1 MNRPNAFRE
10 RLVSGISAGL
20 LSGYLYDM
28 TIGKQDNFLL
38 FGRLATSAFAE
49 IRLADHLLLGAVVG
63 ISFALL
69 LGRWVASAGSGLMWG
84 VTHSLLW
91 WMSGPL
97 TLYALLRAEQPD
109 WSLDAVRS
117 AFPLLLGYLVAYGA
131 FLGIGYR
138 LLTAAIRAGWDP
150 KLAARLAAQLL
161 ASILIG
167 GMAGLVGGLA
177 FGAWMERAGMYP
189 LVAGLVRSDS
199 LEVGKALHFVISV
212 IIGATYGALFRR
224 DIRGT
229 GSSVA
234 WGVGYGFIWWILGP
248 LTIMPWWLGQ
258 GIQWSVAAG
267 QRAFPSLVGHLIYGI
282 LLGLIYSVVDRFW
295 RLLLTES
302 DPLKREPEGPG
313 TRSLRAVG
321 SGALASVAGGLA
333 FTIVMV
339 RTGALPVVA
348 SLMGRSSPMEGF
360 WVHMVISTIIG
371 ATYGLLFQREA
382 YTYGA
387 GLLWGLIYGM
397 IWWFLGPLTL
407 MPILLGGEVQWS
419 LAAAIAAYPS
429 LIGHLAYGGITA
441 LVYQLLAGRYDP
453 GLRQTRGAQ
462 RARLWRTPGTPAPAL
477 WVAVLMLGIVLPL
490 IFAAQE
496 METGEAYT
504 SPPGYSSSAS
514 REQIYSSPPQAKRPW
529 GGYRSR

>member
-1 MNRPNAFRE
+1 MNRLNAFGE
-10 RLVSGISAGL
+10 RVVGGLSAGL
-20 LSGYLYDM
+20 LSGFFYDM
-28 TIGKQDNFLL
+28 TIGKQDDFLL

-49 IRLADHLLLGAVVG
+49 TRLMDHLLLGAVIG
-63 ISFALL
+63 IGFAVL

-84 VTHSLLW
+84 VTCGILW
-91 WMSGPL
+91 WISGPL
-97 TLYALLRAEQPD
+97 TLYALLRGQQPD
-109 WSLDAVRS
+109 WSLEAARS

-131 FLGIGYR
+131 FLGVAYR
-138 LLTAAIRAGWDP
+138 FLTAAMRASWRLKRVRD
-150 KLAARLAAQLL
+150 LAADLL
-161 ASILIG
+161 SSIIVG

-177 FGAWMERAGMYP
+177 FGAWMERVGMYP

-199 LEVGKALHFVISV
+199 PDVGKALHFAISV
-212 IIGATYGALFRR
+212 IIGASYGALFRR
-224 DIRGT
+224 DIRGA

-267 QRAFPSLVGHLIYGI
+267 QKAFPSLIGHLIYGI
-282 LLGLIYSVVDRFW
+282 LLGLVYSVVDRFW
-295 RLLLTES
+295 RLLFTES
-302 DPLKREPEGPG
+302 DPLRREPEGPG

-397 IWWFLGPLTL
+397 IWWFLGRLTL

-419 LAAAIAAYPS
+419 SAAAIAAYPS
-429 LIGHLAYGGITA
+429 LIGHLAYGGTTA

-453 GLRQTRGAQ
+453 VLRRSRGAQ
-462 RARLWRTPGTPAPAL
+462 RTRLRRTPGTPAPAL
-477 WVAVLMLGIVLPL
+477 WVAMLMLGIVLPL

-496 METGEAYT
+496 TVTGEAYT
-504 SPPGYSSSAS
+504 SPPGYFPSA
-514 REQIYSSPPQAKRPW
+514 RDEQTYSSLPEANNPRA
-529 GGYRSR
+529 GHRSR